1 VNRLHSS
8 IFGFT
13 GAATRIGGVGVQ
25 ILQDRLEL
33 FALELR
39 EAKIRFV
46 QALIL
51 VCFGVVFSLLGLL
64 LLVLAGV
71 YALPL
76 EWRLLGLGVAAVASL
91 LVGGA
96 AFLGLLRILGRNPL
110 PFDQSVAEL
119 KKDTACFLTKN

>member
-1 VNRLHSS
+1 MNRLHSS

-13 GAATRIGGVGVQ
+13 GAASRLGGVGVQ

-33 FALELR
+33 FALEMR

-76 EWRLLGLGVAAVASL
+76 EWRLFGLAVAAVASL
-91 LVGGA
+91 LVGVS
-96 AFLGLLRILGRNPL
+96 AFLGLLRVLGRKPL
-110 PFDQSVAEL
+110 AFDQSLSEL